1 MTKKEYTLSDR
12 RCFLYQDTDAAHLLI
27 QPIDEH
33 DLEVLD
39 QEVEAIKE
47 LTDKTFSLVTFMIK
61 DWNQELT
68 PWAAPPVFGKT
79 PFGNGAEKTLEFIT
93 SQLLPEVQVGIPHL
107 ILGGYSLA
115 GLFALWAGYQT
126 DRFEG
131 IAAASPSVWYPQ
143 WIDYA
148 SENKPLAKSI
158 YLSLGDKEEKTKH
171 PVMAQVGNAIRKQHE
186 LLTGQGINSILEW
199 NAGNHFIDSDKRT
212 AKGFAW
218 VMDEKNSILVETQR
232 TSSDGSPIEIRHS
245 RPRQIMP
252 YAEDCAGDCGQRIGS
267 KMDGGQ
273 TAGQS

>member
-1 MTKKEYTLSDR
+1 MNRKEHAISDR
-12 RCFLYQDTDAAHLLI
+12 TCFLYQDEAAKHLLI

-47 LTDKTFSLVTFMIK
+47 LSDKPFSLVAFMIK

-68 PWAAPPVFGKT
+68 PWVAPPVFGKT
-79 PFGNGAEKTLEFIT
+79 PFGDGAEKTLEFIT
-93 SQLLPEVQVGIPHL
+93 SQLLPEVQEDIPHL

-126 DRFEG
+126 DKFEG

-148 SENKPLAKSI
+148 SENRPLAKSV
-158 YLSLGDKEEKTKH
+158 YLSLGDKEEKSKN
-171 PVMAQVGNAIRKQHE
+171 PIMAQVGNAIRKQHE
-186 LLTGQGINSILEW
+186 LLMEQEINTLLEW
-199 NAGNHFIDSDKRT
+199 NAGNHFVDSDKRI

-218 VMDEKNSILVETQR
+218 LLNARK
-232 TSSDGSPIEIRHS
+232 
-245 RPRQIMP
+245 
-252 YAEDCAGDCGQRIGS
+252 
-267 KMDGGQ
+267 
-273 TAGQS
+273 

>member
-12 RCFLYQDTDAAHLLI
+12 TCFLYQDAEATHLLI

-47 LTDKTFSLVTFMIK
+47 LSDEPFSLVAFLIK

-68 PWAAPPVFGKT
+68 PWGASPVFGKT
-79 PFGNGAEKTLEFIT
+79 PFGDGAEKTLEFVT
-93 SQLLPEVQVGIPHL
+93 NQLLTEVQENISHL

-115 GLFALWAGYQT
+115 GLFALWAGFQT
-126 DRFEG
+126 DQFEG

-148 SENKPLAKSI
+148 SENKPLAKSV
-158 YLSLGDKEEKTKH
+158 YLSLGDKEEKAKN

-186 LLTGQGINSILEW
+186 LLMEQEINSIFEW
-199 NAGNHFIDSDKRT
+199 NAGNHFVDSDKRM

-218 VMDEKNSILVETQR
+218 LMNNR
-232 TSSDGSPIEIRHS
+232 
-245 RPRQIMP
+245 
-252 YAEDCAGDCGQRIGS
+252 
-267 KMDGGQ
+267 
-273 TAGQS
+273 

>member
-12 RCFLYQDTDAAHLLI
+12 TCFLYQDEAAKDLLI

-47 LTDKTFSLVTFMIK
+47 LSDKPFSLVAFMIK

-68 PWAAPPVFGKT
+68 PWAAPPVFGKV
-79 PFGNGAEKTLEFIT
+79 PFGNGAGKTLGFIT
-93 SQLLPEVQVGIPHL
+93 NQLLPEVQENIPHL

-148 SENKPLAKSI
+148 SENKPLAKSV
-158 YLSLGDKEEKTKH
+158 YLSLGDKEEKAKN

-186 LLTGQGINSILEW
+186 LLTEQKINTILEW
-199 NAGNHFIDSDKRT
+199 NAGNHFVDSDKRM

-218 VMDEKNSILVETQR
+218 LINNR
-232 TSSDGSPIEIRHS
+232 
-245 RPRQIMP
+245 
-252 YAEDCAGDCGQRIGS
+252 
-267 KMDGGQ
+267 
-273 TAGQS
+273 

>member
-12 RCFLYQDTDAAHLLI
+12 TCFLYQDAEATHLLI

-39 QEVEAIKE
+39 QEIEAIKE
-47 LTDKTFSLVTFMIK
+47 LSDKPFSLAAFMIK

-68 PWAAPPVFGKT
+68 PWAAPPVFGKV
-79 PFGNGAEKTLEFIT
+79 PFGNGAGKTLKFIT
-93 SQLLPEVQVGIPHL
+93 SQLLPEVQENIPHL

-148 SENKPLAKSI
+148 SEKKPLAKSV
-158 YLSLGDKEEKTKH
+158 YLSLGDKEEKAKN

-186 LLTGQGINSILEW
+186 LLTEQKINTILEW
-199 NAGNHFIDSDKRT
+199 NAGNHFVDSDKRM

-218 VMDEKNSILVETQR
+218 LINNR
-232 TSSDGSPIEIRHS
+232 
-245 RPRQIMP
+245 
-252 YAEDCAGDCGQRIGS
+252 
-267 KMDGGQ
+267 
-273 TAGQS
+273 

>member
-1 MTKKEYTLSDR
+1 MRRTKFSDKT
-12 RCFLYQDTDAAHLLI
+12 CFLYQDAEATHLLI

-47 LTDKTFSLVTFMIK
+47 LSDEPFSLVAFLIK

-68 PWAAPPVFGKT
+68 PWVAPPVFGKT
-79 PFGNGAEKTLEFIT
+79 PFGDGAEKTLEFIT
-93 SQLLPEVQVGIPHL
+93 SQLLPEVQENISHL

-115 GLFALWAGYQT
+115 GLFALWAGDQT

-148 SENKPLAKSI
+148 SENKPLAKSV
-158 YLSLGDKEEKTKH
+158 YLSLGDKEEKAKN

-186 LLTGQGINSILEW
+186 LLTEQKINTILEW
-199 NAGNHFIDSDKRT
+199 NAGNHFVDSDKRM

-218 VMDEKNSILVETQR
+218 LMNIASKNHV
-232 TSSDGSPIEIRHS
+232 
-245 RPRQIMP
+245 
-252 YAEDCAGDCGQRIGS
+252 
-267 KMDGGQ
+267 
-273 TAGQS
+273 

>member
-1 MTKKEYTLSDR
+1 MNRKEHAISDR
-12 RCFLYQDTDAAHLLI
+12 TCFLYQDEAAKYLLI

-47 LTDKTFSLVTFMIK
+47 LSDKPFSLVAFMIK

-68 PWAAPPVFGKT
+68 PWVAPPVFGKT
-79 PFGNGAEKTLEFIT
+79 PFGDGAEKTLKFIT
-93 SQLLPEVQVGIPHL
+93 SQLLPEVQENIPHL

-126 DRFEG
+126 DKFEG
-131 IAAASPSVWYPQ
+131 IAAASPSVWYPK

-148 SENKPLAKSI
+148 SENKPLAKSV
-158 YLSLGDKEEKTKH
+158 YLSLGDKEEKAKN

-186 LLTGQGINSILEW
+186 LLTEQEINTILEW
-199 NAGNHFIDSDKRT
+199 NAGNHFVDSDKRI

-218 VMDEKNSILVETQR
+218 LLNARK
-232 TSSDGSPIEIRHS
+232 
-245 RPRQIMP
+245 
-252 YAEDCAGDCGQRIGS
+252 
-267 KMDGGQ
+267 
-273 TAGQS
+273 

>member
-12 RCFLYQDTDAAHLLI
+12 TCFLYQNEAAKHLLI

-33 DLEVLD
+33 DLEGLD
-39 QEVEAIKE
+39 QEVETIKE
-47 LTDKTFSLVTFMIK
+47 LSDKSFSLVAFMIK

-68 PWAAPPVFGKT
+68 PWGAPPVFGKT
-79 PFGNGAEKTLEFIT
+79 PFGDGAEKTLEFIT
-93 SQLLPEVQVGIPHL
+93 SQLLPEVQEDIPHL

-131 IAAASPSVWYPQ
+131 IAAASPSVWYPH

-148 SENKPLAKSI
+148 SGNKPLAKSV
-158 YLSLGDKEEKTKH
+158 YLSLGDKEEKAKN

-186 LLTGQGINSILEW
+186 LLTEQEINTLLEW
-199 NAGNHFIDSDKRT
+199 NAGNHFVDSDKRM

-218 VMDEKNSILVETQR
+218 LLNTHK
-232 TSSDGSPIEIRHS
+232 
-245 RPRQIMP
+245 
-252 YAEDCAGDCGQRIGS
+252 
-267 KMDGGQ
+267 
-273 TAGQS
+273 